1 MRLHQIDALRGFALF
16 GILIVNIFVFHA
28 PYSHYTAFYGK
39 FEGLEGLV
47 IENMVLFFGGKFMFI
62 YAFLFG
68 YSFWLQYQK
77 IKDKNH
83 FSAYWNKRMLI
94 LAIFG
99 LLHILLLSYGDILLP
114 YALLGLSLPFF
125 VRLKDRW
132 VILCFLLVYLIP
144 VYEFVLRGFVEFS
157 SIFIQPVLP
166 LEEYITTYSS
176 GDIWEIFKLRLK
188 DYFSFKNEKLI
199 MYIPKEL
206 ALFLVGMLAGKYQ
219 LAQRISWRLAM
230 PFIIIAVGIIGAM
243 IFFRSQII
251 GFFDYENSIVQR
263 SLLGLTIQFSEF
275 MHGGL
280 YIVGFLFLWKN
291 NTAQRLLQILQYPGR
306 LSLTNY
312 LVQSLIC
319 SILFNY
325 MGYYGQLLPSQLIII
340 AFVIF
345 IIQVIF
351 SYWWLQK
358 HAQGP
363 IEKLWRKWSSVKS

>member
-47 IENMVLFFGGKFMFI
+47 IENMIFFFGGKFMFI

-77 IKDKNH
+77 IKDKNRL
-83 FSAYWNKRMLI
+83 SAYWNKRMLI

-144 VYEFVLRGFVEFS
+144 VYEFVLRGFVNFP
-157 SIFIQPVLP
+157 SIFIQPILP
-166 LEEYITTYSS
+166 LEEYITSYSS
-176 GDIWEIFKLRLK
+176 GDVWEIFKLRLK
-188 DYFSFKNEKLI
+188 DYFSLRNEKLI

-206 ALFLVGMLAGKYQ
+206 ALFLTGMLAGKYQ
-219 LAQRISWRLAM
+219 LAQRISWRLAV
-230 PFIIIAVGIIGAM
+230 PFIIVAFGTIGAM
-243 IFFRSQII
+243 FFFRSQII
-251 GFFDYENSIVQR
+251 GLFDYENSVVQR

-280 YIVGFLFLWKN
+280 YIIGFLFLWKN
-291 NTAQRLLQILQYPGR
+291 KMAQKLLYLLQFPGR

-319 SILFNY
+319 SIIFNY
-325 MGYYGQLLPSQLIII
+325 MGYYGQLLPSQLIIM

-363 IEKLWRKWSSVKS
+363 IEKLWRNWSSVKS

>member
-47 IENMVLFFGGKFMFI
+47 IENMIFFFGGKFMFI

-77 IKDKNH
+77 IKDKNRL
-83 FSAYWNKRMLI
+83 SAYWNKRMLI

-144 VYEFVLRGFVEFS
+144 VYEFVLRGFVNFT
-157 SIFIQPVLP
+157 SIFIQPILP
-166 LEEYITTYSS
+166 LEEYITSYSS
-176 GDIWEIFKLRLK
+176 GDVWEIFKLRLK
-188 DYFSFKNEKLI
+188 DYFSLRNEKLI

-206 ALFLVGMLAGKYQ
+206 ALFLTGMLAGKYQ
-219 LAQRISWRLAM
+219 LAQRISWRLAV
-230 PFIIIAVGIIGAM
+230 PFIIVAFGTIGAM
-243 IFFRSQII
+243 FFFRSQII
-251 GFFDYENSIVQR
+251 GLFDYENSVVQR

-280 YIVGFLFLWKN
+280 YIIGFLFLWKN
-291 NTAQRLLQILQYPGR
+291 KMAQKLLYLLQFPGR

-319 SILFNY
+319 SIIFNY
-325 MGYYGQLLPSQLIII
+325 MGYYGQLLPSQLIIM

-363 IEKLWRKWSSVKS
+363 IEKLWRNWSSVKS